1 MKDLI
6 VHVEGSTR
14 CTARIDYAARM
25 AQRFNARLVGV
36 YASQAPVMPLDDGLL
51 QGLEGA
57 VTAPESGEYDVQIA
71 HAESEA
77 AEETFK
83 RCVARHAVTARW
95 RTMAG
100 GAADVMIAYARF
112 ADLAIVSQTHAGSVD
127 IAADVALRAGRP
139 VLVVPHT
146 KHLSADAGHVMVAWD
161 ASREAARALHDAM
174 PLLRAALRVTLL
186 SIGPAEKMPPG
197 VDIVEHLAAYG
208 VHVESEQDDGG
219 ERERGRCLMARAA
232 ARRCDLIVMGAYGH
246 SPLRQ
251 RMLGG
256 TSSYVLK
263 HMTVPVL
270 MSH

>member
-6 VHVEGSTR
+6 VHVESSAR
-14 CTARIDYAARM
+14 CTARIEYAARM
-25 AQRFNARLVGV
+25 ARRLNARLAGV
-36 YASQAPVMPLDDGLL
+36 YAFQAPVMPLDDGLL

-57 VTAPESGEYDVQIA
+57 VTASESLEYNVQIS
-71 HAESEA
+71 HAEGE
-77 AEETFK
+77 AEETFN
-83 RCVARHAVTARW
+83 RCVARHAVAARW

-112 ADLAIVSQTHAGSVD
+112 ADMAIIGQAHAGGED

-146 KHLSADAGHVMVAWD
+146 ERLSAAADHVMVAWD

-197 VDIVEHLAAYG
+197 VDIVEHLAAHE
-208 VHVESEQDDGG
+208 VQVESEHDDGG
-219 ERERGRCLMARAA
+219 ERDRGSCLVARTAELG
-232 ARRCDLIVMGAYGH
+232 CDLIVMGAYGH

-251 RMLGG
+251 RVLGG

-263 HMTVPVL
+263 HMSVPVL